1 MRIGFRHCLLS
12 SCLFR
17 CSAGCLHR
25 DGKAVVSAGPLP
37 GWQTWLPLQWEES
50 LLQCQPHS
58 HSSFPHNLPSRV
70 SPALPSL
77 CPLPRAPVQPCI
89 DNSSL
94 VTALGLGTML
104 AAGELHCG
112 LPRRAPSLSA
122 LASLAFSAFQ
132 FVDVEDLLL
141 AKHKPARSS
150 KHCLVREQFPTNH
163 QDLSLCF
170 PELGKIP
177 D

>member
-17 CSAGCLHR
+17 CSAGCLRR

-37 GWQTWLPLQWEES
+37 GWQTWLPLQWEEP
-50 LLQCQPHS
+50 LLQRQPHS
-58 HSSFPHNLPSRV
+58 RFLHNLPSHV

-77 CPLPRAPVQPCI
+77 CPLPWAPVRPCT
-89 DNSSL
+89 DNSSPAA
-94 VTALGLGTML
+94 ALGLGTML
-104 AAGELHCG
+104 ADGELCCG

-122 LASLAFSAFQ
+122 LAPLASSASQ
-132 FVDVEDLLL
+132 FVEVEDLLL
-141 AKHKPARSS
+141 EKHKPARSS
-150 KHCLVREQFPTNH
+150 KHCLVREQFPTDY
-163 QDLSLCF
+163 QDLFLCF